1 MFLQQVRRLQA
12 LLHRCEEFASNPE
25 ILEPT
30 VELDEVNTSGG
41 EDNSPFKY
49 LKTLGPQS
57 SLHSFQI
64 FNLDSYL
71 VVVYA
76 DCSLCLAILI
86 LQDCTTCR
94 HERFGETGP
103 GRRW

>member
-57 SLHSFQI
+57 SLHSFRI
-64 FNLDSYL
+64 FNLGSYL

-76 DCSLCLAILI
+76 DGSLCLAILI
-86 LQDCTTCR
+86 LQACTTCR
-94 HERFGETGP
+94 AERFGETGP